1 MHLTLVSHALCPYV
15 QRAAIALAEKRVPFE
30 RRTVDLADK
39 PAWFRAIS
47 PLGKVPLLIVRDD
60 AGRETVLF
68 ESAVICE
75 YLEET
80 VAGVKLHPADPLERA
95 RARGWVEFGSAIL
108 ADVWGFETAKDA
120 AGFEAKRAALAAKF
134 ATVEAAVAG
143 PFFAGD
149 RFTLVDAVFGPI
161 FRYFDVFD
169 TLADTGIFAETP
181 KVRAWRTA
189 LAARPSVR
197 DAAAA
202 DYPQRLRAFLAKH
215 DAWLFRVQSVAA

>member
-1 MHLTLVSHALCPYV
+1 VHLTLVSHALCPYV

-39 PAWFRAIS
+39 PAWFCAIS

-60 AGRETVLF
+60 ARRETVLF
-68 ESAVICE
+68 ESTVICE

-80 VAGVKLHPADPLERA
+80 AAGVKLYPADPLERA

-215 DAWLFRVQSVAA
+215 DAWLLRVQSVAA